1 MCGRSSINLHPPV
14 NKNSFRYQNF
24 VTVPMSHLSTSV
36 SNWFQMQN
44 YSRAV
49 PMKFNITNLG
59 NLKFTD
65 SSQTFFLYLFL
76 RLIFIWILISPI
88 FLSLHNRFWNFLF
101 LPCLIYIFPCHIR
114 RIVISSI
121 FLSSYNHLLLLC
133 LILIFPSRFRQL
145 LIASSSSIKTMSNLA
160 ISWVHVSEKSSIFSI
175 SFFYKPEVLAF
186 AIF

>member
-1 MCGRSSINLHPPV
+1 MCGRSSINLYAPV

-24 VTVPMSHLSTSV
+24 VTVPMSHLLTSV

-49 PMKFNITNLG
+49 PMKFDIKYFG

-65 SSQTFFLYLFL
+65 SSQTFFLSLFL
-76 RLIFIWILISPI
+76 RLIFIWILISPV

-101 LPCLIYIFPCHIR
+101 LPCLIYIFPCHFH

-121 FLSSYNHLLLLC
+121 FLSSHNLLLLC
-133 LILIFPSRFRQL
+133 LIFIFPSHFHQL
-145 LIASSSSIKTMSNLA
+145 LIASSSLIKAMSDLA
-160 ISWVHVSEKSSIFSI
+160 ISWFHVSEKTSIFSI
-175 SFFYKPEVLAF
+175 SFFYKPEVFAF